1 MHDFKEWL
9 SDNLRYFLVGFVVIL
24 IIGGSILGLKIYS
37 SAVNGDDKVTVIQK
51 NTENQE
57 TEKNTEKNTEK
68 ATQKETQKETK
79 KDTEAQTK
87 KESESESETEPESET
102 QTQSQSSEAY
112 DAYGQADDSVNSAS
126 GSDAEVI
133 QPEYQ
138 ETVTVETDP
147 PKPVY
152 LTLNGACYMR
162 SYPDYGDNIIGQYD
176 AGTTVQFL
184 ADVGGWY
191 EVSVDGQVGY
201 MGARFFN

>member
-9 SDNLRYFLVGFVVIL
+9 SDNLRYFLVGVVVIL

-37 SAVNGDDKVTVIQK
+37 SAVNGNDKVAVIQK
-51 NTENQE
+51 NTESQD
-57 TEKNTEKNTEK
+57 TE
-68 ATQKETQKETK
+68 KETK
-79 KDTEAQTK
+79 KDTEAQTET
-87 KESESESETEPESET
+87 ESESESETETQSET
-102 QTQSQSSEAY
+102 QSE
-112 DAYGQADDSVNSAS
+112 SSAS
-126 GSDAEVI
+126 YDYSQDDGQTVNDSMNSSAGSDAEVI
-133 QPEYQ
+133 QPETTQ
-138 ETVTVETDP
+138 TESWEPETVETDP
-147 PKPVY
+147 PEPVY